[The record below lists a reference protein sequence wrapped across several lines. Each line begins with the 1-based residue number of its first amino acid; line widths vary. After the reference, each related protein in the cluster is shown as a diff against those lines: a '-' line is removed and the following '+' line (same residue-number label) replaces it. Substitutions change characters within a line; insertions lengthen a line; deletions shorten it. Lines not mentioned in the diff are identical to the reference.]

1 VIFIRRVSTKDPRF
15 RGRSILLDFREG
27 PEIIL
32 VPDED
37 VVCNGCNRNIYPD
50 DGFLVYLDKWA
61 LKNDLPYDIYCE
73 SCVKRYFRKARE
85 VE

>member
-1 VIFIRRVSTKDPRF
+1 MIYIKRVSTKDPRF
-15 RGRSILLDFREG
+15 HGRSITLEFAEAREVI
-27 PEIIL
+27 P

-37 VVCNGCNRNIYPD
+37 VVCNGCNRNIFPD

-73 SCVKRYFRKARE
+73 ACVKRYFRKAKE